1 MKAINV
7 LCVAALA
14 LFLGSCSK
22 DKDDD
27 ATKKTIKWDSNFCNS
42 VSAYIDV
49 KGQIVQANNSKD
61 GIFVEFRGVE
71 KLDGMNEG
79 MIYLYVPTSDL
90 IFMSNAGNFKK
101 IEIFELYP
109 DYYTVAPDGWT
120 WNEDNSSYVWQ
131 GTPTPKVSM
140 IGVAD
145 EEIEINVE
153 KILFT
158 VE

>member
-7 LCVAALA
+7 LCMAALA
-14 LFLGSCSK
+14 LFLGSCS
-22 DKDDD
+22 KDDD

-42 VSAYIDV
+42 VSAYVDMR
-49 KGQIVQANNSKD
+49 GQIVKANNSKD
-61 GIFVEFRGVE
+61 GIFVDFNGEE

-79 MIYLYVPTSDL
+79 VIYLYVPTSDL
-90 IFMSNAGNFKK
+90 VFMSNAGNFKK

-120 WNEDNSSYVWQ
+120 WNEDNSSYIWQ
-131 GTPTPKVSM
+131 GTPAQYVNM
-140 IGVAD
+140 RGIAD
-145 EEIEINVE
+145 EEIKINVE

-158 VE
+158 LE

>member
-7 LCVAALA
+7 LCIAALA
-14 LFLGSCSK
+14 LFLGSCS
-22 DKDDD
+22 KDDD

-42 VSAYIDV
+42 VSAYVDMR
-49 KGQIVQANNSKD
+49 GQIVKANNSKD
-61 GIFVEFRGVE
+61 GIFVDFNGEE

-79 MIYLYVPTSDL
+79 VIYLYVPTSDL
-90 IFMSNAGNFKK
+90 VFMSNAGNFKK

-120 WNEDNSSYVWQ
+120 WNEDNSSYIWQ
-131 GTPTPKVSM
+131 GTPAQYVNM
-140 IGVAD
+140 RGIAD
-145 EEIEINVE
+145 EEIKINVE

-158 VE
+158 LE

>member
-7 LCVAALA
+7 LCIAALA

-22 DKDDD
+22 DDD
-27 ATKKTIKWDSNFCNS
+27 APKKNIKWDSNFCNS
-42 VSAYIDV
+42 VSAYV
-49 KGQIVQANNSKD
+49 NVGGQIVKTNNSKD
-61 GIFVEFRGVE
+61 GIVVDFNGEE
-71 KLDGMNEG
+71 TLDGMNEG

-90 IFMSNAGNFKK
+90 VFMSNAGNFKK

-109 DYYTVAPDGWT
+109 DYYTVAPEGWT
-120 WNEDNSSYVWQ
+120 WNEDNSSYIWQ
-131 GTPTPKVSM
+131 GTPAQSVNM
-140 IGVAD
+140 RGLAN

-158 VE
+158 LE

>member
-7 LCVAALA
+7 LCIAALA

-22 DKDDD
+22 DDD
-27 ATKKTIKWDSNFCNS
+27 APKKNIKWDSNFCNS
-42 VSAYIDV
+42 VSAYV
-49 KGQIVQANNSKD
+49 NVGGQIVKTNNSKD
-61 GIFVEFRGVE
+61 GIVVDFNGEE
-71 KLDGMNEG
+71 TLDGMNEG

-90 IFMSNAGNFKK
+90 VFMSNAGNFKK

-109 DYYTVAPDGWT
+109 DYYTVAPEGWT
-120 WNEDNSSYVWQ
+120 WNEDNSSYIWQ
-131 GTPTPKVSM
+131 GTPAQSVNM
-140 IGVAD
+140 RGIAN

-158 VE
+158 LE

>member
-7 LCVAALA
+7 LCIAALA
-14 LFLGSCSK
+14 LFLGSCS
-22 DKDDD
+22 KDDD

-42 VSAYIDV
+42 VSAYVDMR
-49 KGQIVQANNSKD
+49 GQIVKANNSKD
-61 GIFVEFRGVE
+61 GIFVDFNGEE

-79 MIYLYVPTSDL
+79 VIYLYVPTSDL
-90 IFMSNAGNFKK
+90 VFMSNAGNFKK

-120 WNEDNSSYVWQ
+120 WNEDNSSYIWQ
-131 GTPTPKVSM
+131 GTPAQYVNM
-140 IGVAD
+140 RGVAD
-145 EEIEINVE
+145 EEIKINVE

-158 VE
+158 LE

>member
-7 LCVAALA
+7 LCIAALA
-14 LFLGSCSK
+14 LFLGSCS
-22 DKDDD
+22 KDDD

-42 VSAYIDV
+42 VSAYVDMR
-49 KGQIVQANNSKD
+49 GQIVKANNSKD
-61 GIFVEFRGVE
+61 GIFVDFNGEE

-79 MIYLYVPTSDL
+79 VIYLYVPTSDL
-90 IFMSNAGNFKK
+90 VFMSNAGNFKK

-109 DYYTVAPDGWT
+109 DYYTVSPDGWT
-120 WNEDNSSYVWQ
+120 WNEDNSSYIWQ
-131 GTPTPKVSM
+131 GTPAQFVNM
-140 IGVAD
+140 RDIAD

-158 VE
+158 LE